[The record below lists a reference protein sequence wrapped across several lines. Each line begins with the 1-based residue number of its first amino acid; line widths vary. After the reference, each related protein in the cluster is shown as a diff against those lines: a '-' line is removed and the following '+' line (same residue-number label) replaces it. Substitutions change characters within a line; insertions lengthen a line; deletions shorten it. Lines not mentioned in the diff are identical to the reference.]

1 LLEAKKPLSHS
12 SNADPADLKRLRR
25 LLDEDVSLERAWHE
39 LNEARKRLAPQV
51 TVEALMF
58 SLRSGGAALERKDVR
73 ERLSRMSETQ
83 LHEICARLRKL
94 TIARPWTSEETALL
108 TELWET
114 IPHE

>member
-1 LLEAKKPLSHS
+1 MSHS
-12 SNADPADLKRLRR
+12 AHDDPPDPKRLRR

-58 SLRSGGAALERKDVR
+58 SLRSGGAALGSEDVR

-94 TIARPWTSEETALL
+94 AIARPWTPEETTLL